1 MENKKIL
8 TISVAAYNLENYIE
22 QNLKTLTNTK
32 YNDLLEIIVTDDGSK
47 DKTTEIVQ
55 QYVNK
60 FPNTVKLIKQ
70 KNAGPGSTVNS
81 GIKNASGKYFKMID
95 GDDWVES
102 DQLEILLDK
111 LINIDLDM
119 VITNYETFDNSKNQ
133 IIKLNKPNNISKD
146 IIYNFEQIAKTL
158 SLDMHNVLYKTEILK
173 NNNITLDNGFYTD
186 VEYLLLPAIYI
197 KNVVYYDLNIYVY
210 RVSRI
215 GQSVS
220 LESSRKHLDMHDLV
234 LNRLIN
240 YYNDNKKLKNVNIM
254 EYIKNRIAVMADSQL
269 TTLLSFKMDKNQK
282 NKIKEYNKELKEKSI
297 DIYIKYKEGKKVK
310 LLIYSNYLLIGI
322 ISKII
327 IKKFST

>member
-146 IIYNFEQIAKTL
+146 IIQF
-158 SLDMHNVLYKTEILK
+158 
-173 NNNITLDNGFYTD
+173 
-186 VEYLLLPAIYI
+186 
-197 KNVVYYDLNIYVY
+197 
-210 RVSRI
+210 
-215 GQSVS
+215 
-220 LESSRKHLDMHDLV
+220 
-234 LNRLIN
+234 
-240 YYNDNKKLKNVNIM
+240 
-254 EYIKNRIAVMADSQL
+254 
-269 TTLLSFKMDKNQK
+269 
-282 NKIKEYNKELKEKSI
+282 
-297 DIYIKYKEGKKVK
+297 
-310 LLIYSNYLLIGI
+310 
-322 ISKII
+322 
-327 IKKFST
+327 